1 MDFMSN
7 FVFSLAIISCEVTH
21 VSANWRSHTGR
32 NQSPQNMWIASL
44 GDQLLSTK
52 CNDEAKYEASTMTTA
67 HVDII
72 NDDNVIMCT

>member
-1 MDFMSN
+1 M
-7 FVFSLAIISCEVTH
+7 LIGGAILDAIRVL
-21 VSANWRSHTGR
+21 R
-32 NQSPQNMWIASL
+32 NMWIASL